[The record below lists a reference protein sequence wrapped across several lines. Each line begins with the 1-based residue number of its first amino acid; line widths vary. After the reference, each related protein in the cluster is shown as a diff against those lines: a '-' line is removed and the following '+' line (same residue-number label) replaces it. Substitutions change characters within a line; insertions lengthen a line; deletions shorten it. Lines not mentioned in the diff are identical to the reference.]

1 LENCTRVRK
10 ELLEKNITILATCPD
25 LGNTTE
31 NGNVSYTRDHTEQ
44 GKYAEDTRVTV
55 SCDEG
60 YKGGGDITCQ
70 NDGNWS
76 SPILPSCTIVDCSTP
91 PLLLNGDNIILHEPF
106 NTTYGSIVTYRCNSL
121 LDYVFSETSS
131 DNHTCL
137 LSGDWSDETI
147 TCLTTCPDLGNT
159 TENGNVSYTRDHTEQ
174 GKYAEDTRVTV
185 SCDEGYKGGGDI
197 TCQNDGNW
205 SSPILPSCTI
215 VDCSTPPLLLNGD
228 NIILHEPFNTT
239 YGSIVTYRC
248 NSLLDYV
255 FSETSSDNHTCLLS
269 GDWSD
274 ETITCL
280 TTCPD
285 LGNTT
290 ENGNVSYTRDPTEQG
305 RYVENTAITV
315 SCDEGY
321 RSSGDITCQN
331 DGNWSSASLP
341 NCTMATCPDLGNT
354 IENGNVSYTRDP
366 TEQGRYVEN
375 TAITVSC
382 DEGYRSSGDITCQ
395 NDGNWSSASLPN
407 CTMATCPDLGNTI
420 ENGNVSYTRDP
431 TEQGR
436 YVENTA
442 LKVSCNE
449 DYRGGG
455 DVTCK
460 NGGNWSPLS
469 LPSCRSVAVAESR
482 LSQQQLLITIFI
494 LLPLAWAAV

>member
-1 LENCTRVRK
+1 
-10 ELLEKNITILATCPD
+10 
-25 LGNTTE
+25 
-31 NGNVSYTRDHTEQ
+31 
-44 GKYAEDTRVTV
+44 
-55 SCDEG
+55 
-60 YKGGGDITCQ
+60 
-70 NDGNWS
+70 
-76 SPILPSCTIVDCSTP
+76 
-91 PLLLNGDNIILHEPF
+91 
-106 NTTYGSIVTYRCNSL
+106 
-121 LDYVFSETSS
+121 
-131 DNHTCL
+131 
-137 LSGDWSDETI
+137 
-147 TCLTTCPDLGNT
+147 
-159 TENGNVSYTRDHTEQ
+159 
-174 GKYAEDTRVTV
+174 
-185 SCDEGYKGGGDI
+185 
-197 TCQNDGNW
+197 
-205 SSPILPSCTI
+205 
-215 VDCSTPPLLLNGD
+215 
-228 NIILHEPFNTT
+228 
-239 YGSIVTYRC
+239 
-248 NSLLDYV
+248 
-255 FSETSSDNHTCLLS
+255 
-269 GDWSD
+269 
-274 ETITCL
+274 
-280 TTCPD
+280 
-285 LGNTT
+285 
-290 ENGNVSYTRDPTEQG
+290 VSYTRDPTEQG